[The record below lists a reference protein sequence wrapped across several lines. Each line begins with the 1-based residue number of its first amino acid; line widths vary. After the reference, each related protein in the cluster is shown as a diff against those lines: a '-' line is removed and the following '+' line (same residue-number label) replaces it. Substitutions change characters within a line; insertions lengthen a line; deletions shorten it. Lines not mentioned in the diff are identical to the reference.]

1 MLAAEGVIVRKPGK
15 GFVADPDEPVAQR
28 KHIPQKVELSEQ
40 TSQEKMIGLVITDF
54 SSSYGTRLVYSME
67 QYSREN
73 DCFLV
78 LRRTFGDQDNE
89 ELSIQKVRNLGVNGL
104 IVFPAQGIFQCRNI
118 EAGHCP
124 FSACPD

>member
-15 GFVADPDEPVAQR
+15 GSFVADPDEPVAQR
-28 KHIPQKVELSEQ
+28 ETYSSEGGVVRAA
-40 TSQEKMIGLVITDF
+40 SQEKMIGLVITDF

-89 ELSIQKVRNLGVNGL
+89 ELSIQKLRNLGVNGL
-104 IVFPAQGIFQCRNI
+104 IVFPAQGNI
-118 EAGHCP
+118 SMP
-124 FSACPD
+124 KY